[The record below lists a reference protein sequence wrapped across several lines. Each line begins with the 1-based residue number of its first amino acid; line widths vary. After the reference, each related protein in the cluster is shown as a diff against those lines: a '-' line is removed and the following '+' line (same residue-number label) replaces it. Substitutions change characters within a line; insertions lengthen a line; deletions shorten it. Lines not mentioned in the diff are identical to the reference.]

1 MAAMAEEAPT
11 RRRWFQFSLGT
22 MLLVVTLF
30 AGWLGWGLQRV
41 REREA
46 MLKYLATQTNVMV
59 YNAEFTYEMKP
70 WKRLPLTWR
79 LLGAEPI
86 HYITLPK
93 ERYLSEEDRRHI
105 ARLFPEASVV
115 FQ

>member
-1 MAAMAEEAPT
+1 VNEACAP
-11 RRRWFQFSLGT
+11 RRRWFQFGIGS
-22 MLLVVTLF
+22 MLLLVTAF
-30 AGWLGWGLQRV
+30 AVWLGWGLQRV

-46 MLKYLATQTNVMV
+46 MLKYLATQTNVRV
-59 YNAEFTYEMKP
+59 YNAEFTYEIKP
-70 WKRLPLTWR
+70 WKRLPLTGR

-93 ERYLSEEDRRHI
+93 ERYLSEEDRQRI
-105 ARLFPEASVV
+105 ASLFPEASVV